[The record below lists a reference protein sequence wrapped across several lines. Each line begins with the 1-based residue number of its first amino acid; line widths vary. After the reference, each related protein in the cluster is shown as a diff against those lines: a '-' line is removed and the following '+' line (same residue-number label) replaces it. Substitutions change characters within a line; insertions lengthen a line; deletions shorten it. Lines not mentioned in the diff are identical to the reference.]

1 MSRTVASAGER
12 VRRPS
17 SVNHLRSRAQLALLG
32 LVALSVG
39 CEKARSS
46 APPAPSFTGTWDVAF
61 EDALR
66 VELQIGERT
75 LATRL
80 DGTHGLLEFRD
91 AGNELAFELD
101 CAAPE
106 LVCPSEVWP
115 AELTLDSAPGQL
127 DADAVQLAKPLA
139 GMGRGACVAR
149 PGSYLTGEVLSTPGA
164 DGRRA
169 QAAALTSGRV
179 TIQVDARCVAPNA
192 GLPEGA
198 VIQLA
203 AGFTAARR

>member
-1 MSRTVASAGER
+1 MSRTAESASVL
-12 VRRPS
+12 VRRPIQNS
-17 SVNHLRSRAQLALLG
+17 WSRARLALLG
-32 LVALSVG
+32 LVALLVG

-46 APPAPSFTGTWDVAF
+46 APPAPSFTGTWDVTF
-61 EDALR
+61 DDALG
-66 VELQIGERT
+66 VELQIGERALT
-75 LATRL
+75 ARL

-101 CAAPE
+101 CAAPD

-115 AELTLDSAPGQL
+115 AELTLHAAPGQL
-127 DADAVQLAKPLA
+127 DADAVQLAKSLA
-139 GMGRGACVAR
+139 GMGRGDCIVR

-164 DGRRA
+164 DGKQA
-169 QAAALTSGRV
+169 QAVALTSGRV

-192 GLPEGA
+192 GLPKGA